1 MERKQ
6 SPTHLSYQAICSLSK
21 SLLAKFVFL
30 VTQNLPRFQLPFFYT
45 NNIPFSSFSSFFQS
59 PSIRLYKVT
68 FQLVFKRDGSH
79 IFLLGNQHL
88 KSNQTLRAGHIWS
101 GYDRTGRRHIN
112 SWTRDEGQ
120 RALLPADGV
129 CLLDDKLLLNV
140 SVWIVDVIVMLVDR
154 RLGETGKEGDTNDEE
169 TNVTR
174 AELTWSDTVVSD
186 LVEETTV
193 GLDIVTSAAVRV
205 VLRNEEADDVVR
217 LPAVG
222 IVLSLTL

>member
-1 MERKQ
+1 MTRSVRKMGEKINQRHEQQRITRETSNRRDKYTKISVMERKQ

-88 KSNQTLRAGHIWS
+88 KSNQTQRAGHIWS
-101 GYDRTGRRHIN
+101 GYDRTSRRHIN
-112 SWTRDEGQ
+112 SWTRDKGQ
-120 RALLPADGV
+120 RALLSCRWSLSLGWQTASQR
-129 CLLDDKLLLNV
+129 LSLDRRRHCNV
-140 SVWIVDVIVMLVDR
+140 SRQTTR
-154 RLGETGKEGDTNDEE
+154 RNRKRRWQE
-169 TNVTR
+169 R
-174 AELTWSDTVVSD
+174 
-186 LVEETTV
+186 
-193 GLDIVTSAAVRV
+193 R
-205 VLRNEEADDVVR
+205 RNKR
-217 LPAVG
+217 HQSRTHMIRHSG
-222 IVLSLTL
+222 